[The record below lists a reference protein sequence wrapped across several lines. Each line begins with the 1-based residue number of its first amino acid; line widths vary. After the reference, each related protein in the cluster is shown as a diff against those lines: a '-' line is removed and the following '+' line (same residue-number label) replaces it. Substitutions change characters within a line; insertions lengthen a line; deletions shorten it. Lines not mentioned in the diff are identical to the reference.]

1 MYLLKYVDDKVLIVK
16 NVNYTEYCWLFICF
30 RPGIVDLPADGGV
43 DNADAITLPEIF
55 HDFETAVA
63 DLGLVNT

>member
-1 MYLLKYVDDKVLIVK
+1 MGYVCK
-16 NVNYTEYCWLFICF
+16 WLFSYKYY

-63 DLGLVNT
+63 DLG

>member
-1 MYLLKYVDDKVLIVK
+1 METFGNFML
-16 NVNYTEYCWLFICF
+16 CF
-30 RPGIVDLPADGGV
+30 FSRPGIVDLPADGGV

-63 DLGLVNT
+63 DLG